1 MSGNSA
7 ARYMRYGMDAVH
19 ADAFCKLRYTVGAPI
34 ELPFE
39 SNPDFEC
46 FRKDDDRSSQDQ
58 A

>member
-1 MSGNSA
+1 MQ
-7 ARYMRYGMDAVH
+7 YGMDAVH